1 MLGVTYKS
9 EAAHVFSDAEVEE
22 LAEKAAEFNA
32 SVGITG
38 YLYYAHPVFL
48 QYIEGETEAIESL
61 MEQIAK
67 DPRHT
72 IVATAKEE
80 DRVSR
85 RFPSWSMRLFQPGR
99 DPEINL
105 QSIWS
110 DMLSIEALDW
120 PGERSNSIWRCIE
133 KISSTQA

>member
-1 MLGVTYKS
+1 MSHEGYHEPYDQLT
-9 EAAHVFSDAEVEE
+9 DEVRDM
-22 LAEKAAEFNA
+22 
-32 SVGITG
+32 
-38 YLYYAHPVFL
+38 HR
-48 QYIEGETEAIESL
+48 AIESL

-72 IVATAKEE
+72 IVATAKDE